1 MAPSLYPILL
11 FIVAIAVLLFGI
23 IKLKINPF
31 LVLPTVGLLTGLASG
46 LPIEKITKQLGD
58 GFGNTLGSIG
68 LMVGLG
74 IILGNILS
82 QTGATEQIARL
93 FIKWFG
99 TRYIYLAIGLTGYV
113 VCIPVFFQAAFIMF
127 LPLLRDLSKKAN
139 IPFIGLLTA
148 LTLGCLATH
157 CIVIPTPGPLAVMG
171 NMSLPTAS
179 FLGWSLI
186 VALPP
191 TLVGVAAAKYF
202 AKKPFMQ
209 IKSTISPEEGIKNGI
224 ENRPM
229 PSGIL
234 SLFALLLPII
244 LILFGSLMKEFLPE
258 NTPLRSLFA
267 LIGDKNIAMLIGL
280 LFAVFSLK
288 KYFIKTFDELV
299 TSSGAEA
306 GLLILIV
313 GAGGAFGEIIKGT
326 GIADNIVGLLS
337 SWHLP
342 LLYTGFLLTAIIRM
356 AIGSATA
363 SAVMVSSIMAPMM
376 ANSSENPVMIGL
388 AICCGSI
395 CFSFPNDSGFWVIAK
410 FSGLTV
416 AQNLRMLTLMSG
428 IIGVVGFITV
438 LILNAL
444 V

>member
-1 MAPSLYPILL
+1 MSANFYPILL
-11 FIVAIAVLLFGI
+11 FVFAIGLVLFGI

-31 LVLPTVGLLTGLASG
+31 LILPTVGILTGLASG

-93 FIKWFG
+93 FIKFFG

-127 LPLLRDLSKKAN
+127 LPLLRDLSRKAN

-171 NMSLPTAS
+171 NMSLPAGS
-179 FLGWSLI
+179 FLALSLL

-191 TLVGVAAAKYF
+191 TFVGVLAARYF
-202 AKKPFMQ
+202 AKQPFMQ
-209 IKSTISPEEGIKNGI
+209 VVSPLSPDGAI
-224 ENRPM
+224 ENDHTKSEM
-229 PSGIL
+229 PSGGL
-234 SLFALLLPII
+234 SLLALLLPII

-258 NTPLRSLFA
+258 SNSFRALFT

-280 LFAVFSLK
+280 AFAVFSLK
-288 KYFIKTFDELV
+288 KYFKKSFDETVL
-299 TSSGAEA
+299 SSGAEA

-326 GIADNIVGLLS
+326 GIANNLVALLS
-337 SWHLP
+337 SWNLP
-342 LLYTGFLLTAIIRM
+342 LIWTGFLLTAIIRI

-363 SAVMVSSIMAPMM
+363 SAVMVSSIMAGMM
-376 ANSSENPVMIGL
+376 ANTTENPVMIGL
-388 AICCGSI
+388 AICCGSV

-416 AQNLRMLTLMSG
+416 QQNLRMLTLMSG
-428 IIGVVGFITV
+428 ILGVVGFITV
-438 LILNAL
+438 LILNM
-444 V
+444 VV

>member
-1 MAPSLYPILL
+1 MQASFYPILL
-11 FIVAIAVLLFGI
+11 FVVAIAVLLFGI

-31 LVLPTVGLLTGLASG
+31 LVLPTVGLLTGIASG
-46 LPIEKITKQLGD
+46 LPIEKVTKQLAD
-58 GFGNTLGSIG
+58 GFGSTLGNIG

-99 TRYIYLAIGLTGYV
+99 TRFIYLAVGLTGYV

-127 LPLLRDLSKKAN
+127 LPLLRDLSKKGN

-171 NMSLPTAS
+171 NMNLPTAS
-179 FLGWSLI
+179 FLGWSLV

-191 TLVGVAAAKYF
+191 TLVGVVAARYF
-202 AKKPFMQ
+202 SKQKFMQ
-209 IKSTISPEEGIKNGI
+209 VEAAGMGHISLD
-224 ENRPM
+224 ENKPK
-229 PSGIL
+229 PSGTL

-244 LILFGSLMKEFLPE
+244 LILFGSLFKEMLPE
-258 NTPLRSLFA
+258 GNILRNVFA
-267 LIGDKNIAMLIGL
+267 LLGDKNFSMLIGL
-280 LFAVFSLK
+280 IFAVFSLR
-288 KYFIKTFDELV
+288 KYFVKSFDEIV
-299 TSSGAEA
+299 TASGAEA

-313 GAGGAFGEIIKGT
+313 GAGGAFGEVIKGT
-326 GIADNIVGLLS
+326 GIADEIVKLLAV
-337 SWHLP
+337 WHLP
-342 LLYTGFLLTAIIRM
+342 LLWTGFLLTAVIRM

-363 SAVMVSSIMAPMM
+363 SAVMVSSIMAPML
-376 ANSSENPVMIGL
+376 ASSTENPVMIGL

-416 AQNLRMLTLMSG
+416 QQNLRMLTLTSG

-438 LILNAL
+438 LILN
-444 V
+444 VIV

>member
-1 MAPSLYPILL
+1 MAQSTYPILL
-11 FIVAIAVLLFGI
+11 FIVAIALVLFGI

-46 LPIEKITKQLGD
+46 LPIDKITKQLGD

-93 FIKWFG
+93 FIKFFG
-99 TRYIYLAIGLTGYV
+99 IRYIYLAIGLTGYV

-127 LPLLRDLSKKAN
+127 LPLLRDLSRKAN

-171 NMSLPTAS
+171 NMNLPAGS
-179 FLGWSLI
+179 FLGLSLL
-186 VALPP
+186 VAIPP
-191 TLVGVAAAKYF
+191 TLVGVMAARYF
-202 AKKPFMQ
+202 AKQPFMEVKVEHLTQ
-209 IKSTISPEEGIKNGI
+209 GDLNQDKPI
-224 ENRPM
+224 
-229 PSGIL
+229 PSGLL
-234 SLFALLLPII
+234 SLFSLLLPII
-244 LILFGSLMKEFLPE
+244 LILFGSLIKEFLPQSS
-258 NTPLRSLFA
+258 TLRSIFT

-280 LFAVFSLK
+280 VFAVFSLK
-288 KYFIKTFDELV
+288 KYFIKSFDETV
-299 TSSGAEA
+299 VSSGAEA

-326 GIADNIVGLLS
+326 GIADNLVALLS

-342 LLYTGFLLTAIIRM
+342 LIWTGFLLTAIIRM

-363 SAVMVSSIMAPMM
+363 SAVMVSSIMAGMM
-376 ANSSENPVMIGL
+376 ANSDENPVMIGL
-388 AICCGSI
+388 AICCGSV

-410 FSGLTV
+410 FSGLSV

-428 IIGVVGFITV
+428 IIGVVGFLTV
-438 LILNAL
+438 LLLNAL

>member
-1 MAPSLYPILL
+1 MTASTYPIFL

-31 LVLPTVGLLTGLASG
+31 LVLPTVGLIIGLASG
-46 LPIEKITKQLGD
+46 LPIEKVTKQLGD

-82 QTGATEQIARL
+82 QTGATEQIAKL
-93 FIKWFG
+93 FIRTFG

-127 LPLLRDLSKKAN
+127 LPLLRDLSRKGN

-171 NMSLPTAS
+171 NLSLPTAQ
-179 FLGWSLI
+179 FLGLSLL

-191 TLVGVAAAKYF
+191 TLVGVWASGYF
-202 AKKPFMQ
+202 AKQPFMQ
-209 IKSTISPEEGIKNGI
+209 VQIIDNELPS
-224 ENRPM
+224 ENRQL
-229 PSGIL
+229 PSGGL
-234 SLFALLLPII
+234 SLLTLLLPII
-244 LILFGSLMKEFLPE
+244 LILLGSLFKEMLPE
-258 NTPLRSLFA
+258 GNAFRTVFSL
-267 LIGDKNIAMLIGL
+267 LGDKNFSMLIGL
-280 LFAVFSLK
+280 IFAVFTLK
-288 KYFIKTFDELV
+288 KYLVKTFDETV
-299 TSSGAEA
+299 IASGAEA

-313 GAGGAFGEIIKGT
+313 GAGGAFGEVIKGT
-326 GIADNIVGLLS
+326 GIADHIVNLLS
-337 SWHLP
+337 SWNLP
-342 LLYTGFLLTAIIRM
+342 LLWTGFLLTAVIRM
-356 AIGSATA
+356 AIGSATV
-363 SAVMVSSIMAPMM
+363 SAVMVSSILAPMISG
-376 ANSSENPVMIGL
+376 SSENPVMIGL

-395 CFSFPNDSGFWVIAK
+395 CFSFPNDSGFWVICK

-416 AQNLRMLTLMSG
+416 QQNLRMLTLMSG
-428 IIGVVGFITV
+428 IIGIVGFITV
-438 LILNAL
+438 VFLNAL
-444 V
+444 I